1 MDMKKICCA
10 VLVATATIS
19 CILATTPVTDG
30 VATGGVATS
39 SPSMAPGPG
48 PASSGAAQTLQ
59 VLGSFVGTSLLSF
72 LTYFLRY

>member
-10 VLVATATIS
+10 VLVAAATIS
-19 CILATTPVTDG
+19 CVLAATPVTG
-30 VATGGVATS
+30 AAS
-39 SPSMAPGPG
+39 G